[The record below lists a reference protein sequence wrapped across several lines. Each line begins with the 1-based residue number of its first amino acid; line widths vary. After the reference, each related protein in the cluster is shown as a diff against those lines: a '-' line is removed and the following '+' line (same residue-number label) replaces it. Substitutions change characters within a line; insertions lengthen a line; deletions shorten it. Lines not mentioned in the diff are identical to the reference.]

1 MDERTV
7 VLKTLD
13 ISSFFT
19 EYGRE
24 IIGVLI
30 AVIVMRLIRMLIR
43 RRNQRKAF
51 LKEQEQANQLLR
63 NEALNNEILNPA
75 RRPGDVTEQK
85 HAYKVEFSEK
95 SQGGKAGSAKGLF
108 AGGGRSGHGKKPGNS
123 AAGALLKINEYS
135 SLSKRSYMFKDN
147 ETVRVG
153 NQYGNTAILAGNPDD
168 SVLYF
173 EITPYKNQFYIR
185 SACAEKVVISRSGSQ
200 RVLGEKNLVL
210 CDGDRV
216 SVGGKVYEISFFR
229 Q

>member
-63 NEALNNEILNPA
+63 NEALNN
-75 RRPGDVTEQK
+75 
-85 HAYKVEFSEK
+85 
-95 SQGGKAGSAKGLF
+95 
-108 AGGGRSGHGKKPGNS
+108 
-123 AAGALLKINEYS
+123 
-135 SLSKRSYMFKDN
+135 
-147 ETVRVG
+147 
-153 NQYGNTAILAGNPDD
+153 
-168 SVLYF
+168 
-173 EITPYKNQFYIR
+173 
-185 SACAEKVVISRSGSQ
+185 
-200 RVLGEKNLVL
+200 
-210 CDGDRV
+210 
-216 SVGGKVYEISFFR
+216 
-229 Q
+229 

>member
-63 NEALNNEILNPA
+63 NEALNNEILNPE

-123 AAGALLKINEYS
+123 AAGALLKI
-135 SLSKRSYMFKDN
+135 N